1 MSTDNITIYREY
13 EYVIN
18 NTEPPHERVAFKEVG
33 KDLVVMN
40 KKIAAFVIDKEIG
53 RLKKELDNLI
63 NIQIEI
69 LASDGKS

>member
-1 MSTDNITIYREY
+1 MDTGTIYRKY
-13 EYVIN
+13 EYVIC

-33 KDLVVMN
+33 KDLVVLD
-40 KKIAAFVIDKEIG
+40 KKVAAFVVDKEIG